1 MKARSAAWWTILA
14 ALFLWL
20 LPGRLPAAEPPRAP
34 VVVTIVV
41 DQLAAWIASERLP
54 LLPPT
59 GGFARLLRE
68 GLWVRDLRY
77 AHAVT
82 DTGPGHAALY
92 TGAPPRG
99 SGIFG
104 NEVPPLAACHA
115 PPASS
120 GTAKPEAGGAFD
132 DPDSILLEPKVASVP
147 PDERPGPTCG
157 VSLRALRAETLADRL
172 RATHP
177 EAIIVSLSLKD
188 RGATI
193 GGGRR
198 PTASLW
204 FDLRRGRFVTSTAF
218 RRDLPPWIEGVNRW
232 LEESLRAGL
241 VWEPEDAAWVAAHAG
256 TPDDQPGEGGSYG
269 TDAKL
274 GSAGLGRR
282 FPHRILSP
290 RTLRISPF
298 GDEALFRAAVA
309 ALGSEEVGRRPT
321 LLALSLSAHDSIGHL
336 FGPDSWEAWD
346 ELHRLDGMLGRFLE
360 ELDRRL
366 GERGYAVVLA
376 ADHGSIHMP
385 EACGGAGQGLGMG
398 MDRWQRPCKSDGHRL
413 LQDRPT
419 GRPMRDAVPGEVNVE
434 LVELLERLAAE
445 VPGGKREWI
454 RGMADPYVYLSAEA
468 RAKDNRRRL
477 LEHLQS
483 RRLPGVRRVV
493 DPLALGPCPPVLASG
508 TDESEE
514 ALVCRSVV
522 PGAGGDFYLVPEP
535 GSFFDPRLERGC
547 GSSHGSPYLYDRAVP
562 LLVRAPGRAK
572 PRVVEG
578 PVPYSAFTRT
588 VAALLGITPPRDA
601 APAPELLEGR

>member
-1 MKARSAAWWTILA
+1 M
-14 ALFLWL
+14 
-20 LPGRLPAAEPPRAP
+20 
-34 VVVTIVV
+34 VVTIVV

-92 TGAPPRG
+92 TGAPPRV
-99 SGIFG
+99 SGMFG
-104 NEVPPLAACHA
+104 NEVPPVAACHA
-115 PPASS
+115 PPPAAS
-120 GTAKPEAGGAFD
+120 GAAKADIGGAFD
-132 DPDSILLEPKVASVP
+132 DPDSILIDPKVAPVP
-147 PDERPGPTCG
+147 PDERPGPVCG
-157 VSLRALRAETLADRL
+157 VSLRILRAETLADRL

-177 EAIIVSLSLKD
+177 DAVIVSLSLKD
-188 RGATI
+188 RSATI

-204 FDLRRGRFVTSTAF
+204 FDQRRGRFVTSTAF

-232 LEESLRAGL
+232 LEESLKTGL
-241 VWEPEDAAWVAAHAG
+241 VWELEDAAWVAAHAG
-256 TPDDQPGEGGSYG
+256 TPDDQPGEGGDFAA
-269 TDAKL
+269 DAKL
-274 GSAGLGRR
+274 AYAGIGRR
-282 FPHRILSP
+282 FPHRIPSP
-290 RTLRISPF
+290 RALRASPF

-309 ALGSEEVGRRPT
+309 ALRSEEVGRRPT

-360 ELDRRL
+360 ELDQRL
-366 GERGYAVVLA
+366 GERGYSVVLA

-385 EACGGAGQGLGMG
+385 EACGGGGQGQGLG
-398 MDRWQRPCKSDGHRL
+398 MDRWQRPCRSDGHRL
-413 LQDRPT
+413 LQERSSAKPT
-419 GRPMRDAVPGEVNVE
+419 GGDAVPGEVNVE
-434 LVELLERLAAE
+434 LVEQLERLAAE

-454 RGMADPYVYLSAEA
+454 RGMADPYVYLNAEA
-468 RAKDNRRRL
+468 RTPENRRRL
-477 LEHLQS
+477 LEYLQS
-483 RRLPGVRRVV
+483 HRPPGVRRVL
-493 DPLALGPCPPVLASG
+493 DPSTFGPCPPVLASG
-508 TDESEE
+508 TDESED
-514 ALVCRSVV
+514 ALLCRSVV
-522 PGAGGDFYLVPEP
+522 PGAGGDLYLVPEP

-547 GSSHGSPYLYDRAVP
+547 GSSHGTPYLYDRSVP
-562 LLVRAPGRAK
+562 FLVRAPGRVK
-572 PRVVEG
+572 PRVVDR

-588 VAALLGITPPRDA
+588 AAALLGISPPRDA